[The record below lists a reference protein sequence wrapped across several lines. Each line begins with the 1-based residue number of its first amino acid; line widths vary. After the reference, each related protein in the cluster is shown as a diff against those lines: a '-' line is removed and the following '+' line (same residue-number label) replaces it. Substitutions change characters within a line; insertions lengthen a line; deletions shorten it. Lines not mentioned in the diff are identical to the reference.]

1 VAGGSGRDAHGTAS
15 AAGTRALTESGKRK
29 AESGTVTSGVFRSNQ
44 TVAREDDA
52 AVRRSL
58 RRSGAPG
65 GRAGA
70 AGARGGSRDARRA
83 RGGAHFGGRGRGGQ
97 RADPGRRTRAPHY
110 WVNVAHDGP
119 RCV

>member
-1 VAGGSGRDAHGTAS
+1 RARRTYVAGGSGRDAHGTAS
-15 AAGTRALTESGKRK
+15 AAGTRALREEDGITEHGIL
-29 AESGTVTSGVFRSNQ
+29 RSNQ

-70 AGARGGSRDARRA
+70 AGAGGGSRDARRA
-83 RGGAHFGGRGRGGQ
+83 RGGAHFRGRRRGGQ
-97 RADPGRRTRAPHY
+97 PTDRGRPPRAPHS
-110 WVNVAHDGP
+110 WGIIARAGARGD
-119 RCV
+119 